1 MKTLLLIPAI
11 VFGLTAC
18 EAPLNEQTVH
28 SVQLSK
34 VNGLSDCTAYKFE
47 NRLYV
52 VRCPLSETS
61 TNTFSG
67 KSSTQRT
74 TVVTAGGDLTEKE
87 STSDQK
93 SSMYNACLIKGID
106 AGLKPA
112 QITDI
117 CNQLK

>member
-18 EAPLNEQTVH
+18 ESPLNEQTVQ
-28 SVQLSK
+28 SEQLSK

-67 KSSTQRT
+67 KSSTRRT

>member
-1 MKTLLLIPAI
+1 MKTLLLISAI

-28 SVQLSK
+28 SLQLSK

-74 TVVTAGGDLTEKE
+74 TVVTAAGDLTEKE

-93 SSMYNACLIKGID
+93 PSMYNACLIKGID
-106 AGLKPA
+106 AGLKPT
-112 QITDI
+112 QINNI